1 MDTKEKRKADKKAR
15 AVEIHGENCVSL
27 SRILEDLLHPTPSHA
42 EAVERAEAFI
52 EAERVRR
59 RSVTASPIP
68 DYDRKR
74 DGDYMS
80 FLVAHNCD

>member
-42 EAVERAEAFI
+42 KPLGRCLPDS
-52 EAERVRR
+52 RLLG
-59 RSVTASPIP
+59 IP
-68 DYDRKR
+68 VVIALWRWAL
-74 DGDYMS
+74 G
-80 FLVAHNCD
+80 